1 MAAKFR
7 EVTKYSGVD
16 EDLSPNYQ
24 GIVVP
29 LKGANP
35 VMLGDG
41 AGLTVRANLPSMVKV
56 KEITSNYP
64 ASLTADQ
71 TANLKS
77 GALRLFEISADVVP
91 GMDKAYVTAKDSK
104 GVEKAKLKVLVLRP
118 RPATISI
125 RPVYAIQGTQEVLLT
140 KDSSGAQSLVD
151 AMNAIWTPQANVV
164 FTLESSAKAVIK
176 GISPQATGVDI
187 TNAAIAKELI
197 AAKGSAKG
205 LTAFMV
211 NQALDNGK
219 VVNGV
224 TDAKVGIAL
233 ISDKRRDST
242 IAHEAGHY
250 LGAVDD
256 KGKFISTYGHPGSQ
270 AVEMLMRDGGS
281 GSKIPYGMVPD
292 FNNGYTSK

>member
-1 MAAKFR
+1 MPAKFR

-16 EDLSPNYQ
+16 EDLSPSYQ

-29 LKGANP
+29 LKGANQ

-41 AGLTVRANLPSMVKV
+41 AGLTVRANLPSMVNV

-64 ASLTADQ
+64 TSLTADQ

-77 GALRLFEISADVVP
+77 RALRLFEISAVVVP

-125 RPVYAIQGTQEVLLT
+125 RPVYVLQGTQEVLLT
-140 KDSSGAQSLVD
+140 KFSGGAQALVD
-151 AMNAIWTPQANVV
+151 EMNAIWIPQANVV
-164 FTLESSAKAVIK
+164 FTLESPAKAVIK
-176 GISPQATGVDI
+176 GISPQATAVDI
-187 TNAAIAKELI
+187 MNAAILKELI

-211 NQALDNGK
+211 NQALDDGE

-224 TDAKVGIAL
+224 TNAKDGVAL
-233 ISDKRRDST
+233 ISDNRGDST
-242 IAHEAGHY
+242 VAHEAGHY

-270 AVEMLMRDGGS
+270 AVEMLMRDGGA
-281 GSKIPYGMVPD
+281 GRKIPYGRVPD
-292 FNNGYTSK
+292 FNKGYTSK

>member
-1 MAAKFR
+1 MATKFL
-7 EVTKYSGVD
+7 EVTEFSGVD

-29 LKGANP
+29 LKGANR

-41 AGLTVRANLPSMVKV
+41 AGLTVRANLPSMVTV

-64 ASLTADQ
+64 VNLTAAQ

-77 GALRLFEISADVVP
+77 QALQLFEISADVVP

-125 RPVYAIQGTQEVLLT
+125 RAIYVIQGTQEVRLA
-140 KDSSGAQSLVD
+140 KESSGAQSLVD
-151 AMNAIWTPQANVV
+151 VMNVIWTPQANVV
-164 FTLESSAKAVIK
+164 FTLGSTDKAVVK
-176 GISPQATGVDI
+176 GISAQATGVDI
-187 TNAAIAKELI
+187 TDSAIMKELI
-197 AAKGSAKG
+197 EVKGSTKG

-211 NQALDNGK
+211 NQAIDNGK

-224 TDAKVGIAL
+224 TDASVGIAL
-233 ISDKRRDST
+233 ISDKRSDST

-256 KGKFISTYGHPGSQ
+256 KGKFSTKYGHPGSQ
-270 AVEMLMRDGGS
+270 DASMLMRDGGA
-281 GSKIPYGMVPD
+281 GRKIPYGMASD
-292 FNNGYTSK
+292 FNKGYTSK

>member
-16 EDLSPNYQ
+16 EDLSPDYQ

-29 LKGANP
+29 LKGANQ

-41 AGLTVRANLPSMVKV
+41 AGLTVQANLPSMVKV

-64 ASLTADQ
+64 TSLTADQ

-77 GALRLFEISADVVP
+77 RALRLFEISADVVP

-118 RPATISI
+118 RPATISL
-125 RPVYAIQGTQEVLLT
+125 RPVYVIQGTQEVPLT
-140 KDSSGAQSLVD
+140 TDSSGAQSLVD

-164 FTLESSAKAVIK
+164 FTLEPSVKAVIK

-187 TNAAIAKELI
+187 TNAAIMKELI

-250 LGAVDD
+250 LGAVDE

-270 AVEMLMRDGGS
+270 AAEMLMRDGGS
-281 GSKIPYGMVPD
+281 GHKIPYGVVSD
-292 FNNGYTSK
+292 FNKGYTSK

>member
-16 EDLSPNYQ
+16 EDLSPSYQ
-24 GIVVP
+24 GMVVP
-29 LKGANP
+29 LKAANQ
-35 VMLGDG
+35 VMLDDG

-125 RPVYAIQGTQEVLLT
+125 RPVYVIQGTQEVLLT

-164 FTLESSAKAVIK
+164 FTLESSDKAVIK

-187 TNAAIAKELI
+187 TNAAI
-197 AAKGSAKG
+197 
-205 LTAFMV
+205 MV

-233 ISDKRRDST
+233 ISDKRCDST

-270 AVEMLMRDGGS
+270 AVKMLMRDAGS
-281 GSKIPYGMVPD
+281 GRKIPYGMVPD
-292 FNNGYTSK
+292 FNKGYTSK

>member
-16 EDLSPNYQ
+16 EDLSPDYQ

-29 LKGANP
+29 LKGANQ

-56 KEITSNYP
+56 KELTSNYP
-64 ASLTADQ
+64 TSLTADQ

-77 GALRLFEISADVVP
+77 RALRLFEISADVVP
-91 GMDKAYVTAKDSK
+91 GMDKAHVTAKDSK

-125 RPVYAIQGTQEVLLT
+125 RPVYVIQGTQEVPLT

-151 AMNAIWTPQANVV
+151 AMNAIWIPQANVV
-164 FTLESSAKAVIK
+164 FTLESPDKAVIK

-224 TDAKVGIAL
+224 TDAKAGIAL
-233 ISDKRRDST
+233 ISDNRRDST

-270 AVEMLMRDGGS
+270 AAEMLMRDGGS
-281 GSKIPYGMVPD
+281 GRKIPYGRVPD
-292 FNNGYTSK
+292 FNKGYTSK

>member
-16 EDLSPNYQ
+16 EDLSASYQ
-24 GIVVP
+24 GMVVP
-29 LKGANP
+29 LKGANQ

-41 AGLTVRANLPSMVKV
+41 VGLTVRANLPSMVKV

-125 RPVYAIQGTQEVLLT
+125 RPVYVIQGTQEVLLT
-140 KDSSGAQSLVD
+140 TDSSGAQSLVD

-164 FTLESSAKAVIK
+164 FTLESSDKAVIK

-187 TNAAIAKELI
+187 TNAVIAKELI

-224 TDAKVGIAL
+224 TDAKVSIAL
-233 ISDKRRDST
+233 ISDKRHDST

-281 GSKIPYGMVPD
+281 GRKIPYGMVPD
-292 FNNGYTSK
+292 FNKGYTSK